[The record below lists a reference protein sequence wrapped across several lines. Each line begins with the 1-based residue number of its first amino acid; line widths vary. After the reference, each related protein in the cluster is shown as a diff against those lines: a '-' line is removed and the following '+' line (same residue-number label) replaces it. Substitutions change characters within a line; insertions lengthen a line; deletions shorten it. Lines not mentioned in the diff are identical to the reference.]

1 MDKTELITPRPAP
14 ISCPFESAL
23 EGTAKKCR
31 NNSYVP
37 SIKCTSISSP
47 VSSRK
52 AMLQDRANDLGDQCH
67 VMAHSKSTLQLR
79 ASCVVELIHSV
90 LRVCHPGKESL
101 RRTMLSRVGRTYRD
115 N

>member
-1 MDKTELITPRPAP
+1 MIGGNPNVSCTALDHGQNGAQHTAP
-14 ISCPFESAL
+14 ISCPFESAV

-52 AMLQDRANDLGDQCH
+52 AMLQDRANDLGDHCH
-67 VMAHSKSTLQLR
+67 VMAHSKSPLQLR
-79 ASCVVELIHSV
+79 ASCVLELIHSV
-90 LRVCHPGKESL
+90 L
-101 RRTMLSRVGRTYRD
+101 
-115 N
+115 

>member
-1 MDKTELITPRPAP
+1 MDKTELITPRTAP
-14 ISCPFESAL
+14 ISCPFESAV

-67 VMAHSKSTLQLR
+67 VMAHSKSTLQLAQTISLAPPCSR
-79 ASCVVELIHSV
+79 ANCGDPARQ
-90 LRVCHPGKESL
+90 LRG
-101 RRTMLSRVGRTYRD
+101 
-115 N
+115 